1 MVNEFGAVAKS
12 MDNLLTE
19 NSASIAN
26 TIDSLNEAAQSM
38 KNLTDYLQM
47 YPSAIITGKEY

>member
-1 MVNEFGAVAKS
+1 MAQSF
-12 MDNLLTE
+12 DNLLTE
-19 NSASIAN
+19 NANNISA
-26 TIDSLNEAAQSM
+26 TINSMNEAAQSM

>member
-1 MVNEFGAVAKS
+1 MLEEFGAVAQS
-12 MDNLLTE
+12 VDNMITE
-19 NSASIAN
+19 NSTNISA
-26 TIDSLNEAAQSM
+26 TINSMNEAAQSM